1 MTATGLTLYWTI
13 IVAVTAA
20 ALIFT
25 VMAWRLRQASFTISS
40 AVLVTMVLA
49 GLTVPTPGAP
59 TTVRVVLGILVF
71 ALAVLGGNPVAALVL
86 QLATRGSVPAG
97 SHGGILVGTPGGTEH
112 RTDRSEAG
120 GAGVRVPE
128 AREVLRGGLTIGIL
142 ERVAV
147 AGSIL
152 SGYPAAIAVLVAIKS
167 VGRFSE
173 LDAAEARERF
183 IIGTLSSLIWASGCS
198 AIAVLAAAG

>member
-1 MTATGLTLYWTI
+1 MTSAGLTLYWTI
-13 IVAVTAA
+13 IVVATAA
-20 ALIFT
+20 ALALT
-25 VMAWRLRQASFTISS
+25 VAAWRLRKATFTISS
-40 AVLVTMVLA
+40 AVLVAMVLA

-59 TTVRVVLGILVF
+59 TTVRIILGILVF

-86 QLATRGSVPAG
+86 HLATRGSVPPG
-97 SHGGILVGTPGGTEH
+97 SHGGILVDASGETER
-112 RTDRSEAG
+112 RTDRGEP
-120 GAGVRVPE
+120 GAGQHT

-152 SGYPAAIAVLVAIKS
+152 SGYPAAIAVLVAIKG

-183 IIGTLSSLIWASGCS
+183 IIGTLASLIWASGCS
-198 AIAVLAAAG
+198 AIVILAAAG